1 MITVPNSINNMYNTL
16 SPSIKD
22 QIDKRDH
29 KNK

>member
-16 SPSIKD
+16 PSSIKE

-29 KNK
+29 KNI